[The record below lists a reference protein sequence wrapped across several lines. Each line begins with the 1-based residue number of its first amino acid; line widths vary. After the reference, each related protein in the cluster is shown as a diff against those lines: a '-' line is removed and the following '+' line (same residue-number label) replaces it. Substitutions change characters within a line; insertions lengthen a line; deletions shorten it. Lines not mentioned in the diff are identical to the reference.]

1 MAKNIIN
8 LNLPTS
14 LPSSQESNA
23 REEILNL
30 FKQCPIPENELL
42 QNLGLFI
49 KRRDLSR
56 IIFMHE
62 IYQKIIN
69 VHGVIIEFGTRWG
82 QNLALF
88 ESFRGMYEPYNH
100 TRKIIGF
107 DSFEGFP
114 STHAKDGQHDV
125 IKKGGISV
133 TKGYEDYLDSILN
146 YHETESPISNMKKYQ
161 LIKGDAI
168 KETQIF
174 LEKNPHT
181 IIALAY
187 FDFDLYEPTK
197 KCLEL
202 IKPYITKGTVIGFDE
217 LNSSAFP
224 GETLALKEVFGL
236 DAFKITRMPHSPC
249 PSYITIE

>member
-1 MAKNIIN
+1 MAKNTTN
-8 LNLPTS
+8 LYYTTQS
-14 LPSSQESNA
+14 SSQESNS
-23 REEILNL
+23 REEILDL

-49 KRRDLSR
+49 KRQDLSR

-202 IKPYITKGTVIGFDE
+202 IKPYITKGTIIGFDE
-217 LNSSAFP
+217 LNHYAFP
-224 GETLALKEVFGL
+224 GETQALKEVFGL
-236 DAFKITRMPHSPC
+236 DTFKITRMPHSSC

>member
-1 MAKNIIN
+1 
-8 LNLPTS
+8 
-14 LPSSQESNA
+14 
-23 REEILNL
+23 
-30 FKQCPIPENELL
+30 
-42 QNLGLFI
+42 
-49 KRRDLSR
+49 
-56 IIFMHE
+56 
-62 IYQKIIN
+62 
-69 VHGVIIEFGTRWG
+69 
-82 QNLALF
+82 
-88 ESFRGMYEPYNH
+88 MYEPYNH

-125 IKKGGISV
+125 IKKGGFSV

-146 YHETESPISNMKKYQ
+146 YHETESPISNMKKYR

-217 LNSSAFP
+217 LNHSTYP

-236 DAFKITRMPHSPC
+236 DAFKITKMPHTTRS
-249 PSYITIE
+249 SYITIE

>member
-1 MAKNIIN
+1 MKKNTIN
-8 LNLPTS
+8 LNIVKSEST
-14 LPSSQESNA
+14 QETNS
-23 REEILNL
+23 RETMLEL
-30 FKQCPIPENELL
+30 FKKCPIPENELL

-49 KRRDLSR
+49 KRQDLSR
-56 IIFMHE
+56 IMFMHE
-62 IYQKIIN
+62 MYQKIID

-88 ESFRGMYEPYNH
+88 ESFRGMYEPYNYN
-100 TRKIIGF
+100 RKIIGF

-114 STHAKDGQHDV
+114 SVHAKDGQHNI
-125 IKKGGISV
+125 IKMGSYSV
-133 TKGYEDYLDSILN
+133 TKGYEDYLDSILS
-146 YHETESPISNMKKYQ
+146 YHETESPTSHIKKFQ

-168 KETQIF
+168 KETQIY

-202 IKPYITKGTVIGFDE
+202 IKPYITKGTIIGFDE
-217 LNSSAFP
+217 LNLSSFP
-224 GETLALKEVFGL
+224 GETQALKEVFGL
-236 DAFKITRMPHSPC
+236 DAFKITRMPNSPMS
-249 PSYITIE
+249 SYITIV

>member
-1 MAKNIIN
+1 MEKNIIN
-8 LNLPTS
+8 FNLPRS
-14 LPSSQESNA
+14 SSSQESIS
-23 REEILNL
+23 REEFLNL

-49 KRRDLSR
+49 KRQDLSR
-56 IIFMHE
+56 IIFMNE
-62 IYQKIIN
+62 IYQKILN

-125 IKKGGISV
+125 IKKGGFSV

-202 IKPYITKGTVIGFDE
+202 IKPYITKGTIIGFDE
-217 LNSSAFP
+217 LNLSAYP
-224 GETLALKEVFGL
+224 GETLAFKEVFGL
-236 DAFKITRMPHSPC
+236 DAFKITRTPYSSHT
-249 PSYITIE
+249 SYITIE

>member
-1 MAKNIIN
+1 LAKNIIN

-14 LPSSQESNA
+14 AASSQELNS
-23 REEILNL
+23 REEILDL

-49 KRRDLSR
+49 KRQDLSR

-88 ESFRGMYEPYNH
+88 ESFRGMYKPYNH

-114 STHAKDGQHDV
+114 SVHAKDGQHDV
-125 IKKGGISV
+125 IKKGGFSV
-133 TKGYEDYLDSILN
+133 TKCYEDYLDSILN

-174 LEKNPHT
+174 LEKTLTPSLLWH
-181 IIALAY
+181 I
-187 FDFDLYEPTK
+187 
-197 KCLEL
+197 L
-202 IKPYITKGTVIGFDE
+202 ILIYMNQRKNV
-217 LNSSAFP
+217 LNS
-224 GETLALKEVFGL
+224 LNRILQKEL
-236 DAFKITRMPHSPC
+236 S
-249 PSYITIE
+249 

>member
-1 MAKNIIN
+1 MAKNHPILTKSSAN
-8 LNLPTS
+8 
-14 LPSSQESNA
+14 SQESDS
-23 REEILNL
+23 RKKLLNL

-49 KRRDLSR
+49 KRQDLSR
-56 IIFMHE
+56 IIFMNE
-62 IYQKIIN
+62 IYQKILN

-88 ESFRGMYEPYNH
+88 ESFRGMYEPYNRLR
-100 TRKIIGF
+100 TIIGF
-107 DSFEGFP
+107 DTFEGFP
-114 STHAKDGQHDV
+114 SIHAKDGQGDS
-125 IKKGGISV
+125 IKKGVLSV
-133 TKGYEDYLDSILN
+133 TKGYENYLNSILN
-146 YHETESPISNMKKYQ
+146 YHETESPISHIKKYQ

-202 IKPYITKGTVIGFDE
+202 IKPYITKGTIIGFDE
-217 LNSSAFP
+217 LNLSAYP
-224 GETLALKEVFGL
+224 GETLAFKEVFGL
-236 DAFKITRMPHSPC
+236 DAFKITRTPYSSHT
-249 PSYITIE
+249 SYITIE

>member
-1 MAKNIIN
+1 MEKNIIN
-8 LNLPTS
+8 FNLPRS
-14 LPSSQESNA
+14 SSSQESIS
-23 REEILNL
+23 REEFLNL

-49 KRRDLSR
+49 KRQDLSR
-56 IIFMHE
+56 IIFMNE
-62 IYQKIIN
+62 IYQKILN

-125 IKKGGISV
+125 IKKGGFSV

-146 YHETESPISNMKKYQ
+146 YHETESPISNMKKYR

-202 IKPYITKGTVIGFDE
+202 IKPYITKGTIIGFDE
-217 LNSSAFP
+217 LNHATYP

-236 DAFKITRMPHSPC
+236 DAFKITRTPYSSHT
-249 PSYITIE
+249 SYITIE

>member
-1 MAKNIIN
+1 MEKNIIN
-8 LNLPTS
+8 FNLPRS
-14 LPSSQESNA
+14 SSSQESIS
-23 REEILNL
+23 REEFLNL

-49 KRRDLSR
+49 KRQDLSR
-56 IIFMHE
+56 IIFMNE
-62 IYQKIIN
+62 IYQKILN

-125 IKKGGISV
+125 IKKGGFSV

-146 YHETESPISNMKKYQ
+146 YHETESPISNMKKYR

-217 LNSSAFP
+217 LNHSTYP

-236 DAFKITRMPHSPC
+236 DAFKITRTPYSSHT
-249 PSYITIE
+249 SYITIE